1 MTAYVALVRAVNVG
15 GTGKL
20 PMSELLA
27 MCEAAGFTNAKT
39 YIASGNV
46 VFQSDLS
53 EHPIKLALENAL
65 AAYAG
70 KPVGVCVRTCEEMK
84 QMLAANPFAHA
95 PGNRVNTLFLDE
107 APPQDAVTDA
117 RHLKGEEIIL
127 GVREIYVHYP
137 DGMGGSKL
145 VIPAANKGTMRNMNT
160 VAKLTEMSAALS

>member
-39 YIASGNV
+39 YIAIGNV

-53 EHPIKLALENAL
+53 EHPIKLTLENAL

-84 QMLAANPFAHA
+84 QVLAANPFAHA

-117 RHLKGEEIIL
+117 RHLKGKRSSL
-127 GVREIYVHYP
+127 
-137 DGMGGSKL
+137 
-145 VIPAANKGTMRNMNT
+145 AC
-160 VAKLTEMSAALS
+160 AKSTFTTRMEWAGRSWSSPPLTRAPCAT